1 MTVRADRL
9 RSLRFRV
16 VARLFVLL
24 VLTGSLVAF
33 GSLIAGFIVW
43 QLASGRGIALA
54 LRGALALSLLLPL
67 AFVVAGGEL
76 GSSAQNAI
84 SLGREDPGSGDP
96 TSLTGRV
103 PLWSVLI
110 EHYVS
115 DRPLLGHGFQG
126 FWTPRHI
133 VEVSAY
139 QDWAIEIGRASC
151 RERVCQYV

>member
-1 MTVRADRL
+1 MRISDWSSDVCSSD
-9 RSLRFRV
+9 
-16 VARLFVLL
+16 
-24 VLTGSLVAF
+24 
-33 GSLIAGFIVW
+33 
-43 QLASGRGIALA
+43 
-54 LRGALALSLLLPL
+54 LSLLLPL

-139 QDWAIEIGRASC
+139 QDWAIVFAHSA
-151 RERVCQYV
+151 YVDMLLDLGLLRSEEH